1 MAYNATAANNLN
13 NSWSIG
19 ESGKYTV
26 KVNPADMTVSVDKG
40 NTTGIDFIGVDEE
53 NGSAVFYDL
62 TGRKVQNPENGIYIR
77 VQGST
82 AQKVVI

>member
-1 MAYNATAANNLN
+1 
-13 NSWSIG
+13 
-19 ESGKYTV
+19 
-26 KVNPADMTVSVDKG
+26 MTVSVDKG